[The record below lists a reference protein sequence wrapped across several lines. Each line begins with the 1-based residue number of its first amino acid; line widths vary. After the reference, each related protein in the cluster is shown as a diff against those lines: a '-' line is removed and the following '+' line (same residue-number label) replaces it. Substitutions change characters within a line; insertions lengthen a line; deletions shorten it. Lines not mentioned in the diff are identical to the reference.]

1 MDLMFAMPIGTSV
14 DDAPWDVATSTSSSG
29 LLTREAGA
37 DESARNLATD
47 GSGCKRASG
56 ADSSLVARKNAIDSC
71 AANDKSNLGIALQCD
86 D

>member
-29 LLTREAGA
+29 LLTRAAGA
-37 DESARNLATD
+37 DESARILATD

-56 ADSSLVARKNAIDSC
+56 ADSSLRKNAMFPGKRMTRAISQ
-71 AANDKSNLGIALQCD
+71 L
-86 D
+86 